1 MKFGSLEIFVLSDGL
16 FRLDGGAMFGVVPR
30 VLWEKKMAPD
40 ARNRITL
47 GLNSLLILD
56 GKQAILVETGIG
68 DKLSPKAADIYGVEH
83 TTTLLDSLRAH
94 GPAPEDINVVI
105 DTHLHFDHCGWNTR
119 RRSDGSLEPTFPHA
133 QYYIQRGQLEHARHP
148 TERDLASFLAENFEP
163 MQATGQ
169 WVTLSGNRE
178 IVPGV
183 AVVLAPGHTRDMQC
197 VRVTSQGRTAVFFA
211 DLVPT
216 TAHLAYPWIMGY
228 DLHPLD
234 TLAEKKRWIPEALRN
249 EWLCIFV
256 HDPNVPAAYL
266 REREG
271 QVVAEPVPELCSL
284 AVQ

>member
-94 GPAPEDINVVI
+94 GLAPEDIHVVI

-119 RRSDGSLEPTFPHA
+119 RRADGSLEPTFPHA

-148 TERDLASFLAENFEP
+148 TERDLASFLPENFEP

-178 IVPGV
+178 IVPSV
-183 AVVLAPGHTRDMQC
+183 AVVLVPGHTRDMQC